1 MSTGEIIAT
10 RGASVTPA
18 SELVRRRYDRIARI
32 YDAGEALMELRAR
45 AWRRAAWAAV
55 ADAHDILEVGVGT
68 GKSILFYPPA
78 ARVTALDI
86 SPRMLERA
94 SQRARRAGRSV
105 ALDLADAQAMPYAP
119 GSFDAVVSIFVFC
132 SVPDPT
138 QALAE
143 VKRVL
148 RPGGRL
154 IMVEHVLSR
163 RPILRVLLRALDP
176 WTERLWGAHVA
187 RETDETVR
195 AAGFASVTVT
205 DLALDVV
212 KRIDAARP

>member
-1 MSTGEIIAT
+1 MRTGDIIAT
-10 RGASVTPA
+10 RGTSLTLA

-32 YDAGEALMELRAR
+32 YDTGEALMELRAR

-55 ADAHDILEVGVGT
+55 AGAHDILEVGVGT
-68 GKSILFYPPA
+68 GKSIPFYPPA

-86 SPRMLERA
+86 SPRMLDRA
-94 SQRARRAGRSV
+94 RQRARRAGRSV
-105 ALDLADAQAMPYAP
+105 ALDLADAQAMPYAA
-119 GSFDAVVSIFVFC
+119 GAFDAVVSIFVFC
-132 SVPDPT
+132 SVPDPI

-163 RPILRVLLRALDP
+163 RRILRAFLCALDP

-187 RETDETVR
+187 RQTDETVR
-195 AAGFASVTVT
+195 AAGFATVAVT

-212 KRIDAARP
+212 KRIDAALP